1 MHKSGRDTVHAKDRI
16 GLNRGYVQ
24 VYTGNGKGKTTAA
37 IGLTIRA
44 IGAGLKVYIAQFM
57 KNGDSSEYGVIK
69 KMANNVQID
78 SFMTQNT
85 ADIQGKIDTSQKPFD
100 WQSRLKE
107 AFFSQ
112 EYDVVIL
119 EEVNMAVIYGLLTT
133 EDLLKMIDLKP
144 PSVELVMTGRYA
156 HPDILDKADLVTE
169 MKEVKHYYKAG
180 VNARVGIER

>member
-1 MHKSGRDTVHAKDRI
+1 MHKSGSDAVDAKDRV
-16 GLNRGYVQ
+16 GLNQGYVQ

-44 IGAGLKVYIAQFM
+44 IGAGLRVYIAQFM
-57 KNGDSSEYGVIK
+57 KNGNSSEYGVIK
-69 KMANNVQID
+69 KMAGNIHID

-85 ADIQGKIDTSQKPFD
+85 VDIEGQISTSQKPLT
-100 WQSRLKE
+100 WQSRLKG

-112 EYDVVIL
+112 EYDIVIL
-119 EEVNMAVIYGLLTT
+119 EEVNMAVMFGLVTT

-144 PSVELVMTGRYA
+144 PSVELVMTGRHA
-156 HPDILDKADLVTE
+156 HPDIIDKADLVTE

>member
-1 MHKSGRDTVHAKDRI
+1 MHKSVRDTVNAKDRV

-69 KMANNVQID
+69 KMVNNVHID

-85 ADIQGKIDTSQKPFD
+85 VDTEGKISTSQKHLN
-100 WQSRLKE
+100 WQSRLKG

-112 EYDVVIL
+112 EYDLVIL
-119 EEVNMAVIYGLLTT
+119 EEVNMAVMFGLVTT

-144 PSVELVMTGRYA
+144 QSVELVMTGRHA
-156 HPDILDKADLVTE
+156 HPDIIDKADLVTE